1 MSLDIF
7 HQWICLWDLQILLCW
22 KILFRVPL
30 TMKYRNSMEF
40 ISLQM
45 RLIQLEFG
53 SKSSFS
59 PIWIYIFTN
68 HKSSKWLISG
78 WPKTMVL
85 YLFWNPHSEI
95 QNISKGGGIFNSYLL
110 VTLITYKGDGSK
122 IWRVQSSQICS
133 NTAWWKSKHHL
144 PKSFT
149 VLCKRSALNSASRTR
164 PKAWVCFVMYLQGAP
179 RSIGN

>member
-1 MSLDIF
+1 MLRVPIDLLMDHEIGKAVWNTATHWTINVILAVAARFPELIHQLYERMLYDYMSLDIF
-7 HQWICLWDLQILLCW
+7 HQWICLWDLQILLYW

-30 TMKYRNSMEF
+30 TVKYRNSMEF

-53 SKSSFS
+53 SESSFS

-68 HKSSKWLISG
+68 HKSSKWLISA

-95 QNISKGGGIFNSYLL
+95 QNISKGL
-110 VTLITYKGDGSK
+110 VFE
-122 IWRVQSSQICS
+122 R
-133 NTAWWKSKHHL
+133 WWD
-144 PKSFT
+144 F
-149 VLCKRSALNSASRTR
+149 
-164 PKAWVCFVMYLQGAP
+164 Q
-179 RSIGN
+179 